1 MAETRQSHITET
13 PWEDNNWTK
22 ARYFSFI
29 RSALRSATMKYPA
42 KQKYLESKCRKA
54 PVGSRAK
61 KVVNC
66 EECNR
71 EMAKSHAHVDH
82 IIPCGSLKDFSDVER
97 FVKTLFCG
105 VENFEVL
112 CKECNEIYA
121 FADRQNMTFNEA
133 KLEKAAIKLMGG
145 MSAIGQKEFL
155 LKKGFPVRRTANE
168 KKRRACFR
176 ELCTKNT

>member
-1 MAETRQSHITET
+1 MTTSRQSHITET
-13 PWEDNNWTK
+13 PWDDNNWTK

-42 KQKYLESKCRKA
+42 KQNYLESKCRKA
-54 PVGSRAK
+54 PAGSRAK

-66 EECNR
+66 EECNL

-82 IIPCGSLKDFSDVER
+82 VTPCGSLKDFSDVER

-105 VENFEVL
+105 VGNFEVL
-112 CKECNEIYA
+112 CKPCNEIYA

-133 KLEKAAIKLMGG
+133 KVEKEAIKLMGG
-145 MSAIGQKEFL
+145 MTAIGQKEFL
-155 LKKGFPVRRTANE
+155 LTNGFIERRTTNE

-176 ELCTKNT
+176 ELCK